1 HQPVRGMREPGRRGP
16 DATGTGQGNGLD
28 VHGRSLSATRGGRL
42 DPGQP
47 GALRRVWPGSRR
59 DARALPNVPPHRPR
73 HEERMSH
80 PSDPAD
86 TGAGL
91 SRLAAI
97 SAALRPHDPGAQVAL
112 DPDHGSVQVLTV
124 LDPEEVD
131 RILA

>member
-1 HQPVRGMREPGRRGP
+1 
-16 DATGTGQGNGLD
+16 
-28 VHGRSLSATRGGRL
+28 
-42 DPGQP
+42 
-47 GALRRVWPGSRR
+47 
-59 DARALPNVPPHRPR
+59 
-73 HEERMSH
+73 MSH
-80 PSDPAD
+80 PSAQAD

-131 RILA
+131 RILAAAGIPVAPTPAGAGGGCGCGCSCSGG

>member
-1 HQPVRGMREPGRRGP
+1 
-16 DATGTGQGNGLD
+16 
-28 VHGRSLSATRGGRL
+28 
-42 DPGQP
+42 
-47 GALRRVWPGSRR
+47 
-59 DARALPNVPPHRPR
+59 
-73 HEERMSH
+73 MSH

-131 RILA
+131 RILAAAGIPTAPAQARSGGGGGGGCGCSCSGG